1 MAHSN
6 QSHPGPRSH
15 WRCLKGQKTLSL
27 TFDCMET
34 LKTVQFDNAFNGE
47 SEVIEVLVRL
57 AKRERW
63 DLAAIRSQLLQ
74 DS

>member
-1 MAHSN
+1 
-6 QSHPGPRSH
+6 
-15 WRCLKGQKTLSL
+15 
-27 TFDCMET
+27 MET